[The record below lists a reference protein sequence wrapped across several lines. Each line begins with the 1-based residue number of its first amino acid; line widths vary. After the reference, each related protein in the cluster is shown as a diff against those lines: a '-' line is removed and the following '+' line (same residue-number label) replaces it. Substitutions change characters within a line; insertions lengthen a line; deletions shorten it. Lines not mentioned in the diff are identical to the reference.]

1 MATRP
6 RRCGLTL
13 GAARGTPTRMNGPSM
28 PSLADHEPAGVP
40 LIDAEADA
48 APAPLAGSSRLG
60 RLFLALCLMLIA
72 LNLRVLFSS
81 LSALL
86 PEVMRGTGAGP
97 TAASLMTTVPVL
109 CLGLFSPLAAQLA
122 RRFGTERVVLAALL
136 AVAVGTG
143 LRGLAT
149 VSALLFG
156 GLVAGGGIAFGN
168 VLLPGL
174 VKRDFPDRLALLTGL
189 YSMSLS
195 GGAAVAAAFTVLLA
209 QRSGSWAV
217 GLAVWALP
225 ALAAALLWLPQVL
238 PAAVARRAAGVVA
251 PPRSLWRDGL
261 AWQVSFFMGLQSALA
276 YSVFGWLAPILRDRG
291 LDAAAAGYVL
301 SVSVVGQMVG
311 CLVAPAL
318 ATMGRDQRVVSVAL
332 YGLVLV
338 GILGCFYAPLWQAW
352 GWAALLGLG
361 QGGLLAVALTII
373 LLRAPDAATAARLSG
388 MAQGVGYTLAAG
400 GPLLV
405 GLLRQLSGGFGTAP
419 ILLTG
424 LVVLGA
430 LSGLGAGRDLTLD

>member
-1 MATRP
+1 
-6 RRCGLTL
+6 
-13 GAARGTPTRMNGPSM
+13 M
-28 PSLADHEPAGVP
+28 PSLADPEPVGMP
-40 LIDAEADA
+40 PIGTEAAA
-48 APAPLAGSSRLG
+48 APSPPAGSSRHG
-60 RLFLALCLMLIA
+60 RLFLGICLMLIA

-97 TAASLMTTVPVL
+97 AGASLMTTVPVL

-122 RRFGTERVVLAALL
+122 RRFGTERVVMAALL
-136 AVAVGTG
+136 AVTVGTG
-143 LRGLAT
+143 LRGLAS
-149 VSALLFG
+149 VPALLLG
-156 GLVAGGGIAFGN
+156 GFVAGVGIAFGN

-174 VKRDFPDRLALLTGL
+174 VKRDFPDRIALLTGL

-195 GGAAVAAAFTVLLA
+195 GGAAVAAAFTVPLA

-217 GLAVWALP
+217 GLAAWALP
-225 ALAAALLWLPQVL
+225 ALAVALLWLPQVL
-238 PAAVARRAAGVVA
+238 PAIVARRAAAAGVVRA
-251 PPRSLWRDGL
+251 RSLWRDGL

-291 LDAAAAGYVL
+291 LDAAAAGYIL
-301 SVSVVGQMVG
+301 SISVVGQMVG
-311 CLVAPAL
+311 CLGAPSL
-318 ATMGRDQRVVSVAL
+318 ATMGRDQRAVSVAL
-332 YGLVLV
+332 YGLVLG
-338 GILGCFYAPLWQAW
+338 GILGCFYAPVWQAW

-373 LLRAPDAATAARLSG
+373 LLRAPDPATAARLSG

-405 GLLRQLSGGFGTAP
+405 GLIRQWSGGFGAVP
-419 ILLTG
+419 VLFTG
-424 LVVLGA
+424 LAILGA
-430 LSGLGAGRDLTLD
+430 LSGLGAGRELTLD